1 MTFRN
6 DGERELLPDVLAPAG
21 MEVIERENL
30 DAVAAKTIAEV
41 VGPPEPGI
49 ARDEGYHQFS

>member
-1 MTFRN
+1 
-6 DGERELLPDVLAPAG
+6 